1 MPSEKDILRR
11 ALGRLGRVPPEV
23 LGVSRQRVRGN
34 LKRQLRPTATLSPP
48 DAAPADLTVL
58 RRPFYIAG
66 AMALFCLLIVG
77 GAVVRLRLERQ
88 SASSPVPKSAS
99 MQTSESQ
106 ASIPSPRSAIESPPP
121 VTLAFPKRNKR
132 RPSRAATQPQAADPL
147 PVQAPRPQAR
157 FALLPAGAGKV
168 ILDRACD
175 ACHRAAAVAAYHY
188 ATRAQYAEVVS
199 RMIAMG
205 AQVSEQEALVL
216 TDYLFDNLATRPKRE
231 VESAGQAILERACTG
246 CHSLNG
252 LENYS
257 YDSEDP
263 YRELVS
269 TMVSY
274 GATLSEAEKTTLIR
288 YLFTTYGKRDVQ
300 MNHP

>member
-1 MPSEKDILRR
+1 MPSKKDILRR
-11 ALGRLGRVPPEV
+11 ALGGLGRVPPEV

-34 LKRQLRPTATLSPP
+34 LKRELRATAWLPPP
-48 DAAPADLTVL
+48 DAAPADLTAL
-58 RRPFYIAG
+58 RRPFHVAG
-66 AMALFCLLIVG
+66 AIALLCVFTVGAAIVRS
-77 GAVVRLRLERQ
+77 RLT
-88 SASSPVPKSAS
+88 PKSAS
-99 MQTSESQ
+99 MPAAETRASSQ
-106 ASIPSPRSAIESPPP
+106 APPPAIEPAP
-121 VTLAFPKRNKR
+121 VMAPALPKRNKKQ
-132 RPSRAATQPQAADPL
+132 PPEGAKQPQATDPL
-147 PVQAPRPQAR
+147 PVPPSVLAPRPQAR
-157 FALLPAGAGKV
+157 FTLLPPGAGKV

-175 ACHRAAAVAAYHY
+175 ACHRAASVGAYHY

-205 AQVSEQEALVL
+205 AQLSEQEAPVL
-216 TDYLFDNLATRPKRE
+216 IDYLFDNLQAKPERGVGLP
-231 VESAGQAILERACTG
+231 GQVILERACTT

-252 LENYS
+252 IENYS

-288 YLFTTYGKRDVQ
+288 YLFATYGKR
-300 MNHP
+300 